1 MLLSLLWDEI
11 VADDMMFSVKVMK
24 LLIWNVLLKL
34 NSKSYHVVKE
44 KGIIYAAILKTRRER
59 NSKIFFFL
67 SPCLVLMR
75 RGLARMVE
83 NVMWK
88 FQKLNFASSFHQYS
102 NSCEEYFGGDEF
114 KVGTFL
120 STVPIQKNSWIDQ
133 IWTKFATGWEM
144 VFFFPC
150 IIYKSKVNS
159 LKNVRAEWSEFRSSL
174 RLTLIFLVYSSATSW
189 FLPII
194 RCRPLTGLSAF
205 SYQTHSLMRWL
216 PTLIPSL
223 KPSLSMDSV

>member
-11 VADDMMFSVKVMK
+11 VADDMKMFSVRVMK
-24 LLIWNVLLKL
+24 LLIWKVLLKW

-44 KGIIYAAILKTRRER
+44 KRIIYDAILKTRHER
-59 NSKIFFFL
+59 NSKIFFFF

-102 NSCEEYFGGDEF
+102 HPCEDYFGGEEF

-133 IWTKFATGWEM
+133 IWTKFATGWKM
-144 VFFFPC
+144 VFFSHVLSTKA
-150 IIYKSKVNS
+150 KSAV
-159 LKNVRAEWSEFRSSL
+159 
-174 RLTLIFLVYSSATSW
+174 
-189 FLPII
+189 
-194 RCRPLTGLSAF
+194 
-205 SYQTHSLMRWL
+205 
-216 PTLIPSL
+216 
-223 KPSLSMDSV
+223 

>member
-1 MLLSLLWDEI
+1 MLLRKKELFTTPYENSSQKEFNDSL
-11 VADDMMFSVKVMK
+11 
-24 LLIWNVLLKL
+24 
-34 NSKSYHVVKE
+34 
-44 KGIIYAAILKTRRER
+44 
-59 NSKIFFFL
+59 FFF

-133 IWTKFATGWEM
+133 IWIKFATGSEM

-174 RLTLIFLVYSSATSW
+174 RLSNVDILSVFLCDLPI
-189 FLPII
+189 LPII

-205 SYQTHSLMRWL
+205 SCQTHSLMRWL
-216 PTLIPSL
+216 PTPIPSL
-223 KPSLSMDSV
+223 KPSLSVDSV

>member
-1 MLLSLLWDEI
+1 MLLSLLWDKI
-11 VADDMMFSVKVMK
+11 VADDMMMFSVKVMK

-44 KGIIYAAILKTRRER
+44 KGIIYDAILKTRRER

-102 NSCEEYFGGDEF
+102 LVKSTLAETNISQYRSHTKEFLNRPNLNKICDRFGNG
-114 KVGTFL
+114 L
-120 STVPIQKNSWIDQ
+120 
-133 IWTKFATGWEM
+133 
-144 VFFFPC
+144 FFPM
-150 IIYKSKVNS
+150 YYLQKQSQQFKE
-159 LKNVRAEWSEFRSSL
+159 RTRSVKWIP
-174 RLTLIFLVYSSATSW
+174 RQPSS
-189 FLPII
+189 F
-194 RCRPLTGLSAF
+194 
-205 SYQTHSLMRWL
+205 
-216 PTLIPSL
+216 
-223 KPSLSMDSV
+223 

>member
-11 VADDMMFSVKVMK
+11 VADDMMMFSVKVMK

-44 KGIIYAAILKTRRER
+44 KGIIYDAILKTRRER

-102 NSCEEYFGGDEF
+102 NPCEEYFGGEEF
-114 KVGTFL
+114 EVGTFL

-133 IWTKFATGWEM
+133 IWTNFATGSEM
-144 VFFFPC
+144 VFFFPMYYLQKQSQQFKERTRWVKW
-150 IIYKSKVNS
+150 IPQQP
-159 LKNVRAEWSEFRSSL
+159 SS
-174 RLTLIFLVYSSATSW
+174 F
-189 FLPII
+189 
-194 RCRPLTGLSAF
+194 
-205 SYQTHSLMRWL
+205 
-216 PTLIPSL
+216 
-223 KPSLSMDSV
+223 

>member
-1 MLLSLLWDEI
+1 MLLSLLWDKI
-11 VADDMMFSVKVMK
+11 VADDMMMFSVKVMK

-44 KGIIYAAILKTRRER
+44 KGIIYDAILKTRRER

-102 NSCEEYFGGDEF
+102 NSCEEYFGGEEL

-133 IWTKFATGWEM
+133 IWTKFATGSEM

-159 LKNVRAEWSEFRSSL
+159 LKNVRAQWSEFRSSL
-174 RLTLIFLVYSSATSW
+174 RLSNVDILSVFLCD
-189 FLPII
+189 LPI
-194 RCRPLTGLSAF
+194 F
-205 SYQTHSLMRWL
+205 THY
-216 PTLIPSL
+216 
-223 KPSLSMDSV
+223 KV